1 MRPKVNWN
9 LCLGCGLCAENC
21 PLGVITLAWGKAWI
35 NQSRCVP
42 CGQCIEICPQGAI
55 TEEIPVS
62 VEALTDEVQSLRRQA
77 NDIIVRIENLR
88 TVS

>member
-1 MRPKVNWN
+1 MRLKVNWN

-21 PLGVITLAWGKAWI
+21 PLGAITLAWGKAWI
-35 NQSRCVP
+35 DQRRCVP

-62 VEALTDEVQSLRRQA
+62 VEALRDEVQSLCRQA
-77 NDIIVRIENLR
+77 NDIIARVENLR
-88 TVS
+88 MVS

>member
-21 PLGVITLAWGKAWI
+21 PPGAITLAWGKAWI
-35 NQSRCVP
+35 DQRRCVP

-55 TEEIPVS
+55 TEEIHVS
-62 VEALTDEVQSLRRQA
+62 IEALRDEVHGLCRQA
-77 NDIIVRIENLR
+77 NDIIARIENLS